1 MGIRWK
7 NYILNKKS
15 ENCSKFWN
23 EYLNEKRDLL
33 YIHGLGFDP
42 RTLNGIKLIYDIKC
56 SREGKRD
63 VLSVR
68 YFQSD
73 EEKNKNI
80 TNDKVKVHE
89 DELQNLLK
97 QIKNCKHEI
106 VPIITR
112 AEQKSIASI
121 TAYEIIENLDRLKPY
136 TDIIVDIS
144 AMPRGV
150 FIPLLNK
157 ILKIIDGYKDSVI
170 NLHVVVTENYML
182 DSKIEDEGV
191 EQSAEYIHGLTIRE
205 LANNQKFKEV
215 WIAILGE
222 KQLEQYEKIR
232 SSVQPVST
240 CVILPFPSRNLRRGD
255 DLINH
260 YQDKLLN
267 DKDFDVKNIIYAD
280 EQNPFQVYRLIRNTI
295 ERHSLS
301 LEIFGGAKIVVS
313 SLSSKLLTIGAFL
326 AVYETKS
333 FEDTRK
339 KLKIGIKHVDSISHK
354 FVDEENKEEIL
365 KNNELFHM
373 WIAGEPYI

>member
-1 MGIRWK
+1 MEMRWK

-15 ENCSKFWN
+15 EKCIDFWGNYLTESK
-23 EYLNEKRDLL
+23 DLL

-42 RTLNGIKLIYDIKC
+42 RTLNGIKTIYNIDG
-56 SREGKRD
+56 SGKRD

-68 YFQSD
+68 YFQSQ
-73 EEKNKNI
+73 EEKDSNI
-80 TNDKVKVHE
+80 TSDEVKQHE
-89 DELQNLLK
+89 TELVNFLEAVNNS
-97 QIKNCKHEI
+97 IRTI

-121 TAYEIIENLDRLKPY
+121 TAHNIIENIEQINLYSDV
-136 TDIIVDIS
+136 IVDIS

-150 FIPLLNK
+150 FIPLLHK
-157 ILKIIDGYKDSVI
+157 ILKIIDNHPECKV
-170 NLHVVVTENYML
+170 NLHVVVTENYLL

-191 EQSAEYIHGLTIRE
+191 EQSAEFIHGLSIHD
-205 LANNQKFKEV
+205 LAINQKFKEV

-222 KQLEQYEKIR
+222 KQLEQYDKIR
-232 SSVQPVST
+232 SSVNPVST
-240 CVILPFPSRNLRRGD
+240 CAILPFPSKDLRRGD

-267 DKDFDVKNIIYAD
+267 DRDFDVKNIIYAD

-301 LEIFGGAKIVVS
+301 LNIFGGTKVIVS
-313 SLSSKLLTIGAFL
+313 ALSSKLLTVGAFL

-333 FEDTRK
+333 FENERK
-339 KLKIGIKHVDSISHK
+339 DLRIGIKHVDSISHK
-354 FVDEENKEEIL
+354 FVDQKDKQEIL
-365 KNNELFHM
+365 KSNELFHM

>member
-1 MGIRWK
+1 MRWK

-15 ENCSKFWN
+15 EKCIDFWGN
-23 EYLNEKRDLL
+23 YLKETKDLL

-42 RTLNGIKLIYDIKC
+42 RTLNGIKTIYNIDGI
-56 SREGKRD
+56 GKRD

-68 YFQSD
+68 YFQSQ
-73 EEKNKNI
+73 EEKDSNN
-80 TNDKVKVHE
+80 TSEEVKQHE
-89 DELQNLLK
+89 TELVNFLEAVNNS
-97 QIKNCKHEI
+97 IRNI

-121 TAYEIIENLDRLKPY
+121 TAHNVIENIEQINSYSDV
-136 TDIIVDIS
+136 IVDIS

-150 FIPLLNK
+150 FIPLLHK
-157 ILKIIDGYKDSVI
+157 ILKIIDNHPDCKV
-170 NLHVVVTENYML
+170 NLHVVVTENYLL

-191 EQSAEYIHGLTIRE
+191 EQSAEFIHGLSIHD
-205 LANNQKFKEV
+205 LAINQKFKEV

-222 KQLEQYEKIR
+222 KQLEQYDKIR
-232 SSVQPVST
+232 SSVNPVST
-240 CVILPFPSRNLRRGD
+240 CAILPFPSKDLRRGD

-267 DKDFDVKNIIYAD
+267 DRDFDVKNIIYAD

-301 LEIFGGAKIVVS
+301 LNIFGGTKIIVS
-313 SLSSKLLTIGAFL
+313 ALSSKLLTVGAFL

-333 FEDTRK
+333 FENKRK
-339 KLKIGIKHVDSISHK
+339 DLRIGIKHVDSISHK
-354 FVDEENKEEIL
+354 FVDQKDKQEIL
-365 KNNELFHM
+365 KSNELFHM